1 MKAWFVMKDG
11 EVVGNPLGYKNERT
25 AKKYIHDCDDHSDKW
40 FEYSQVTY
48 GKYNGAED
56 IPEELKESGI
66 LVYQYSMPSFFGMHP
81 LLSEGWYV
89 SYHVW
94 EKNVWRPYV
103 KEHYEIRER
112 EYEIVFKD

>member
-1 MKAWFVMKDG
+1 MKKWFVMKDG
-11 EVVGNPLGYKNERT
+11 EVVGNPLGYKSEKL
-25 AKKYIHDCDDHSDKW
+25 AKKYIHDCDDRFDKW

-56 IPEELKESGI
+56 IPEELKENGIFTYQHSISG
-66 LVYQYSMPSFFGMHP
+66 LY
-81 LLSEGWYV
+81 SEGWYV
-89 SYHVW
+89 SYLAW
-94 EKNVWRPYV
+94 EKNVWKPYV